1 VRPKLTELEICFPA
15 LMQLLVVNPAKDD
28 KLIQAEEAMARAGCI
43 FANRHPRPAQTAAAL
58 YRTNAA
64 ADGHRQQ

>member
-1 VRPKLTELEICFPA
+1 
-15 LMQLLVVNPAKDD
+15 MQLLVVNPAKDD